1 MQSIIFK
8 LLALVSTCLISNNSV
23 FPAFQ
28 DIFYV
33 ITDILMQAAIC
44 LATPHG
50 EKAEIENLGSKLM
63 TRDDGVEMMGT
74 FLKYRSVETGPM
86 ANLKKVSLQQSAM
99 ES

>member
-1 MQSIIFK
+1 MQSVIFK
-8 LLALVSTCLISNNSV
+8 LLAL
-23 FPAFQ
+23 
-28 DIFYV
+28 
-33 ITDILMQAAIC
+33 AAIC

-86 ANLKKVSLQQSAM
+86 ANLKKVSSQQSAM
-99 ES
+99 KSLK